1 MSIWPIVNQLML
13 LPHIQVKACELNTES
28 VPDRNGESFCT
39 RQICHA
45 EEKPQMR
52 ESTEGIFKLRLFQAL
67 QVGGR
72 IRLVGS
78 IHTLLQAFLK
88 GSA

>member
-72 IRLVGS
+72 IRTVS
-78 IHTLLQAFLK
+78 SFHTLLQAFLK